1 ILLAI
6 LVPGSARNPHVLK
19 YAPVSPHWPC
29 PDWLRQLRLIDWL
42 FIFQNAHTKK
52 ASTGRLSGAVFRFS
66 SHALASWIQVLK

>member
-1 ILLAI
+1 VLEILTYL
-6 LVPGSARNPHVLK
+6 NT
-19 YAPVSPHWPC
+19 
-29 PDWLRQLRLIDWL
+29 LRFLRAGRVQTGCDNYTWWDRL